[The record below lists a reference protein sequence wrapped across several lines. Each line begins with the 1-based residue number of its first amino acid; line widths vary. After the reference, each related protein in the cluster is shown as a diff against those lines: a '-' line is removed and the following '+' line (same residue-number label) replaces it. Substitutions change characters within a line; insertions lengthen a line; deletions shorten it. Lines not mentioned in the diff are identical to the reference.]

1 MKLRYP
7 VIAIVLI
14 VICIL
19 AAVVTQLQKMARI
32 ADIISDEAEWD
43 VLDSLAASRTKAVV
57 LQDGSMAGFSGEEES
72 CSHCCIRDTF
82 TVSKNADSD
91 YVIQSGD
98 EVR

>member
-1 MKLRYP
+1 MKRKYFII
-7 VIAIVLI
+7 VIVLA
-14 VICIL
+14 VIGVL
-19 AAVVTQLQKMARI
+19 AVAFLQLRKMARI